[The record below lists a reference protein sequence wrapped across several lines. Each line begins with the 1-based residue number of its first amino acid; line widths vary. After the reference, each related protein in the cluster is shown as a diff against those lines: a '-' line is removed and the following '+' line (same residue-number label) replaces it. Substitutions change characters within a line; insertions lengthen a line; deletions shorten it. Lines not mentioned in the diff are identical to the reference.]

1 MISKISKVV
10 TCALLLGG
18 PVWAASSS
26 WTSNLDEFERAR
38 ATDEKMFIAV
48 ELGNTTKLAELLL
61 SSQALAGDVCNHDG
75 ATLLH
80 WAVRH
85 DKINVIEWLRNNV
98 APGLVN
104 AQDNKGRTP
113 LHYAAE
119 KGNVGVV
126 KALCESFERI
136 NVNAPDETGATPLHD
151 AAFFRSQAAFCWL
164 VQNRK
169 DIDFHAHDQTGATPL
184 HYAVQ
189 AGLKEAVLCLCNH
202 DDSLRLDV
210 NARDL
215 TGSTPLH
222 YATIDRFA
230 DIADQCAVVAAL
242 IKRGA
247 NKNALNLK
255 REMALAPH
263 ARLCLAAFLGNVEA
277 MRGAHALGAS
287 PHAQDAKGCTPL
299 HYAVM
304 SRNIY
309 AMEFL
314 LGHRVQIVVTNNAGA
329 TPMCIAQQVQDE
341 GAVKMLNL
349 FFRASAH

>member
-1 MISKISKVV
+1 MILKVSKILVGV
-10 TCALLLGG
+10 LLLGNS
-18 PVWAASSS
+18 VWAASGS

-38 ATDEKMFIAV
+38 VTDEKMFIAV

-61 SSQALAGDVCNHDG
+61 SSQASAGDVRNYDG

-85 DKINVIEWLRNNV
+85 GKLDVIEWLRNTC
-98 APGLVN
+98 APGFVN
-104 AQDNKGRTP
+104 VQDNKGRTA

-126 KALCESFERI
+126 KALCENFERI
-136 NVNAPDETGATPLHD
+136 NVNAQDETGATPLHD
-151 AAFFRSQAAFCWL
+151 AAFFRSSAAFCWL

-169 DIDFHAHDQTGATPL
+169 DIAFNAQDQAGATPL

-189 AGLKEAVLCLCNH
+189 AGLKDAVLCLCEH
-202 DDSLRLDV
+202 GDRFGLDV

-222 YATIDRFA
+222 YATIDRFK
-230 DIADQCAVVAAL
+230 DIAEQCAVAGAL

-247 NKNALNLK
+247 NKNALNVK

-277 MRGAHALGAS
+277 MSAAHALGANLQV
-287 PHAQDAKGCTPL
+287 QDAKGCTPL

-304 SRNIY
+304 SKNIY

-314 LGHRVQIVVTNNAGA
+314 LGHRVQIVVKNNAGA
-329 TPMCIAQQVQDE
+329 TPMSIAQQLQDE

-349 FFRASAH
+349 FIRASAR